1 MGAPR
6 TRYYVVAVVLGVV
19 LSAAILCSARIS
31 STYVRNVEK
40 SADMPLDSDVFRV
53 PPGYNAPQQVHI
65 TQGDVVGKA
74 MIVSWVTVDEPGS
87 NTVLYWSDNSKHKKE
102 AKGKMKTYKYFTYT
116 SGYIHHCTIRDLQY
130 NTKYYYEV
138 GIGNTT
144 RTFWFITP
152 PEVGPDVPYTFGLIG
167 DLGQSFDSNRTLT
180 HYERNPRKG
189 QTVLFVGDLSY
200 ADTYTNHDN
209 VRWDTWGRFVE
220 RSTAYQPWIWTAGNH
235 EIDFDPEIGETKP
248 FKPFTNRFRVP
259 YKASN
264 STAPLW
270 YSIKRASAYI
280 IVLSSYSAYGKYTPQ
295 YMWLKQEL
303 QKVNRNETPWLIVLM
318 HAPWYNS
325 YDYHYMEGETMRVM
339 YEEWF
344 VDNKVDIVFAG
355 HVHAYERSERISN
368 VAYNVVNGKCT
379 PVRNQSAP
387 IYITIGD
394 GGNHEGLATIMTE
407 PQPEYSAFRE
417 ASFGHATL
425 EIKNRTHAYYSWHRN
440 QDGYAVEADSMWVS
454 NRVWHPVD
462 DSTTTIL

>member
-6 TRYYVVAVVLGVV
+6 TRYYVVAVVVGVV
-19 LSAAILCSARIS
+19 LSAAILCSAGIS

-144 RTFWFITP
+144 RTFSFITP

-220 RSTAYQPWIWTAGNH
+220 RSAAYQPWIWTAGNH
-235 EIDFDPEIGETKP
+235 EIDFDPDLGETKP

-264 STAPLW
+264 STAPLC
-270 YSIKRASAYI
+270 
-280 IVLSSYSAYGKYTPQ
+280 
-295 YMWLKQEL
+295 
-303 QKVNRNETPWLIVLM
+303 
-318 HAPWYNS
+318 

-344 VDNKVDIVFAG
+344 VENKVDIVFAG